1 MARQMAYR
9 WLDIRGE
16 GRTVWCVLGTPDVGL
31 LTPDRPTERPRF
43 PARTRTS
50 PRPTGPS
57 VEARD
62 RQIADRRR
70 EALVASWLRTLANR
84 RPL

>member
-1 MARQMAYR
+1 M
-9 WLDIRGE
+9 LDIRAHW
-16 GRTVWCVLGTPDVGL
+16 RTFWYVLGTPDVGL
-31 LTPDRPTERPRF
+31 LSPDRPTERPRF
-43 PARTRTS
+43 PARTR
-50 PRPTGPS
+50 RPVRATGPS

-62 RQIADRRR
+62 RRLADRRR

>member
-1 MARQMAYR
+1 MAYR
-9 WLDIRGE
+9 RLDIRKQW
-16 GRTVWCVLGTPDVGL
+16 RTFWYVLGTPDVGL

-43 PARTRTS
+43 PARTRRTA
-50 PRPTGPS
+50 RATGPS

-62 RQIADRRR
+62 RQLADRRR